1 MSDKGDELIRF
12 RRYTSNNS
20 TSERL
25 SVLSTTAEYAL
36 RMMIALAE
44 AEGRP
49 LTSEQLS
56 RRTDVSPDYAVK
68 ILQQLGRAKFV
79 RAQRGRGGG
88 FRLACDASTT
98 TLLDLVRV
106 IDPLDRI
113 TKCPLGRVEHEGHL
127 CALHASIDRAI
138 GVLHDE
144 LRSYT
149 LNDLLEDE
157 RGTICAADSETI
169 QIGIERRHNGSISG
183 SN

>member
-1 MSDKGDELIRF
+1 M
-12 RRYTSNNS
+12 
-20 TSERL
+20 
-25 SVLSTTAEYAL
+25 LSTTAEYAL

-88 FRLACDASTT
+88 FRLACDPAKT

-113 TKCPLGRVEHEGHL
+113 NRCPLGRVEHEGRL

-138 GVLHDE
+138 EVLHE
-144 LRSYT
+144 QLHSYT
-149 LNDLLEDE
+149 LADLLEDE
-157 RGTICAADSETI
+157 RGTMCATDEESV
-169 QIGIERRHNGSISG
+169 QVSIERTGNGAVPR